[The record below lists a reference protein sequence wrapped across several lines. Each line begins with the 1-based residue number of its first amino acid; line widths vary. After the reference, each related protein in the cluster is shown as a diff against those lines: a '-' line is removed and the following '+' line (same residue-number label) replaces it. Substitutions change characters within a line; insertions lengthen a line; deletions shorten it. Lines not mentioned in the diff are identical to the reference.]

1 MSTMFSFLSGLVFS
15 IGLVISGMINPKKVI
30 GFLDIFG
37 QWDYSLAFVMGGA
50 VVFNLVSF
58 KLLKKK
64 SSPLFTKEF
73 NLPTAVKIDRSLII
87 GSALFGVGWGIAGI
101 CPGPGIVNIVTLEP
115 KVLVFI
121 ISMIVGMIGFK
132 MAQSR

>member
-1 MSTMFSFLSGLVFS
+1 MSTIFSFVSGLVFS

-64 SSPLFTKEF
+64 SSPLFAKEF

-121 ISMIVGMIGFK
+121 LSMIVGMIGFK
-132 MAQSR
+132 MAQRR